1 MGARLLISIF
11 YILFLMQYPHN
22 IEYRK
27 VQRLVG
33 EQSFSIV
40 LPKQYAT
47 NLRIGKGD
55 FVKVRQE
62 ENRLIVE
69 KA

>member
-1 MGARLLISIF
+1 MH
-11 YILFLMQYPHN
+11 YENN

-27 VQRLVG
+27 VQGLVG

-40 LPKQYAT
+40 LPKPYAT
-47 NLRIGKGD
+47 VLGIGKGD
-55 FVKVRQE
+55 FVKVHLEGDR
-62 ENRLIVE
+62 IVIE

>member
-1 MGARLLISIF
+1 ME
-11 YILFLMQYPHN
+11 P
-22 IEYRK
+22 IEIRK
-27 VQRLVG
+27 VQGLVG

-47 NLRIGKGD
+47 NLQIGKGD
-55 FVKVRQE
+55 FVKVTQQD
-62 ENRLIVE
+62 NKIIVE